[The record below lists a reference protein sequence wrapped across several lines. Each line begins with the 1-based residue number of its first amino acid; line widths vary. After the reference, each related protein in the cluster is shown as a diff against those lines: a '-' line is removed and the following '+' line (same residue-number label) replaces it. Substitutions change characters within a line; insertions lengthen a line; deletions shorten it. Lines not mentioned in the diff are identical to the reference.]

1 MNKFNLEKKTINEI
15 LIENV
20 GLWKEISYETNNFN
34 CKKIQDNTKKFYFA
48 TSFVAFLWAIIFL
61 LVGIFPLNIEFTNF
75 FIVFGVASFL
85 LLSYLW
91 IKMFNSIKTVNI
103 DIVKEKV
110 SNFLEKCK
118 KYKVDQEVVQY
129 ILHQD
134 MHLDKIDDL
143 MLSLHYYDK
152 YTLKLKE

>member
-1 MNKFNLEKKTINEI
+1 
-15 LIENV
+15 
-20 GLWKEISYETNNFN
+20 
-34 CKKIQDNTKKFYFA
+34 
-48 TSFVAFLWAIIFL
+48 
-61 LVGIFPLNIEFTNF
+61 
-75 FIVFGVASFL
+75 
-85 LLSYLW
+85 
-91 IKMFNSIKTVNI
+91 MFNSIKTVNI

>member
-1 MNKFNLEKKTINEI
+1 MNNFNLGKKTINEI

-61 LVGIFPLNIEFTNF
+61 LIAIFPLNIEFTNF

-118 KYKVDQEVVQY
+118 RYKVDQEVVHY

-134 MHLDKIDDL
+134 IHLDKIDDL
-143 MLSLHYYDK
+143 ILSLYYHDK